1 MTISTKRPDR
11 VLDEMNVRS
20 KEARVMTTLVGLWP
34 FAIGIAVIGLVTWFL
49 LKQNVGLGPGLL
61 AALLAAHGW
70 VHVMF
75 VFPRPTPSGSG
86 SEWPFDLTRSW
97 LVSATGLDVNLVRIT
112 GIVLMS
118 IVVVGFVLAALSIVG
133 LLVPTGWWAGLLV
146 VGAAASFVMLALF
159 FSPQLVLGLA
169 IDLALLWLLFG
180 SGWSPT
186 STVGHSA
193 GFGSA

>member
-1 MTISTKRPDR
+1 VRTYARPYVKD
-11 VLDEMNVRS
+11 
-20 KEARVMTTLVGLWP
+20 ARVVTTLVGLGP
-34 FAIGIAVIGLVTWFL
+34 FAIGIAGIGFVTWFL
-49 LKQNVGLGPGLL
+49 LRQNVGLGPWLL
-61 AALLAAHGW
+61 AALLVAHGW

-112 GIVLMS
+112 GMVVMS
-118 IVVVGFVLAALSIVG
+118 IVVVGFVLASLSIVG
-133 LLVPTGWWAGLLV
+133 LLVPTGLWAGLLV
-146 VGAAASFVMLALF
+146 VGAAASFLMLGLF
-159 FSPQLVLGLA
+159 FSPQLVLGLT
-169 IDLALLWLLFG
+169 IDLALLWLVFG

-186 STVGHSA
+186 STVGRTA